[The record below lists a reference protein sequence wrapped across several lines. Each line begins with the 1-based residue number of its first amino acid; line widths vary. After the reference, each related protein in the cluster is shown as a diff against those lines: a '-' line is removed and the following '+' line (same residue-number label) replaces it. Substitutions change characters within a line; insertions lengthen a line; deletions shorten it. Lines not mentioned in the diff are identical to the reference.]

1 MAKVT
6 EIFNR
11 LISFWYKLTSAICS
25 MIIVFAMLLITTEV
39 VARYFFNY
47 SIQFVMQFSGYSLF
61 LVTFLG
67 AAWVLSQ
74 KAHISVTFMTDKFG
88 ERVRAVNSAI
98 MKLLGFGFCCFL
110 LYATGDYVINNVWAE
125 GMSTDYPIR
134 FPLVYLMIFMP
145 IGWLFMVIE
154 FLIQTWTEFKGLF
167 KGSNSGTNIGSPGE
181 VVDTN

>member
-1 MAKVT
+1 MAKVS

-11 LISFWYKLTSAICS
+11 LIGYWYKLTSAICS

-67 AAWVLSQ
+67 AAWVLSL
-74 KAHISVTFMTDKFG
+74 KAHISVTFMTDKFSD
-88 ERVRAVNSAI
+88 RTRAINSVI
-98 MKLLGFGFCCFL
+98 MKLLGFAFCCFL

-154 FLIQTWTEFKGLF
+154 FLIQAWKEIKDLF
-167 KGSNSGTNIGSPGE
+167 KGSKTGNNIGSSSE
-181 VVDTN
+181 IVETN